1 MSKSIKGNKRKNNN
15 KKRNNRERALYVTI
29 IVCLIFMFLI
39 GKLTYI
45 MIYKS
50 KEYKSMAQ
58 GQWNSQVIVKANRG
72 DIVDRNGS
80 ILATSIDVY
89 SVDLDLEA
97 IDTHIQEKKTTKE
110 EVAKKLAEA
119 SGLSI
124 EEVKEKLNPSS
135 EDGVEIKTS
144 NERNR

>member
-1 MSKSIKGNKRKNNN
+1 MSKSIKDNKRKNNN

-58 GQWNSQVIVKANRG
+58 GQWNSQVIVKPTRG

-80 ILATSIDVY
+80 ILATSIDV
-89 SVDLDLEA
+89 
-97 IDTHIQEKKTTKE
+97 
-110 EVAKKLAEA
+110 
-119 SGLSI
+119 
-124 EEVKEKLNPSS
+124 
-135 EDGVEIKTS
+135 
-144 NERNR
+144 